1 MTRGGQRGSLLNGA
15 LFSTSAA
22 VGQTETHIPH
32 ATHLVLRRG
41 TFPVGTMSFSASWYS
56 SANAPTTSAQIRS
69 HLRHW
74 MHLFWSRRIVGWS
87 ASTA

>member
-1 MTRGGQRGSLLNGA
+1 MTSGGQSGSRLNGA

-32 ATHLVLRRG
+32 ATHRVLRSG
-41 TFPVGTMSFSASWYS
+41 TFPAGTTVFSASWYS
-56 SANAPTTSAQIRS
+56 SAKAPTTSAQTRS

-87 ASTA
+87 ASGA